1 MTGKQFIEYI
11 KSGDISEKAAADIV
25 EGMNIEADKMVV
37 SLNQNAGLQ
46 SELNDGLSF
55 ALRALCLT
63 RDYVGE
69 KTLPAIEGWEWHDA
83 GVAICKLI
91 PDDPWAAQFQKRI
104 KR

>member
-1 MTGKQFIEYI
+1 MT
-11 KSGDISEKAAADIV
+11 DADIR
-25 EGMNIEADKMVV
+25 MQAEAIV
-37 SLNQNAGLQ
+37 SLGMKGEVEKQNDAIKGLRLMLKTEGGAEVPC
-46 SELNDGLSF
+46 SGGLSF

-91 PDDPWAAQFQKRI
+91 PDDPWAAQFRKRI